1 MELLTLLSIIPNDV
15 SFTLCDCDSGKKIES
30 YNSNYFLEIS
40 EARCYTVDFITPETN
55 MLMIFVKEKD

>member
-15 SFTLCDCDSGKKIES
+15 SFTLCDCESGEEIES
-30 YNSNYFLEIS
+30 YNNISLLEIS
-40 EARCYTVDFITPETN
+40 EARRYAVDFITPEFN

>member
-15 SFTLCDCDSGKKIES
+15 SFTLCDCESGEEIES
-30 YNSNYFLEIS
+30 YNNNSLLEIS
-40 EARCYTVDFITPETN
+40 EARRYAIDFITPEFN

>member
-15 SFTLCDCDSGKKIES
+15 SFTLCDCEPGEEIES
-30 YNSNYFLEIS
+30 YNNNSLLEIS
-40 EARCYTVDFITPETN
+40 EARRYAVDFITPEFN